1 MLGTEPSA
9 DDLAPCTARL
19 RESQV
24 LGHDGQF
31 GCDKFGDG
39 PTGGLPGTQCGI
51 HFDHWNVTEGATT
64 AMALSVNSSSPCWK
78 PSTVTITSRN

>member
-19 RESQV
+19 RESQL

-51 HFDHWNVTEGATT
+51 HFTT
-64 AMALSVNSSSPCWK
+64 GM
-78 PSTVTITSRN
+78 